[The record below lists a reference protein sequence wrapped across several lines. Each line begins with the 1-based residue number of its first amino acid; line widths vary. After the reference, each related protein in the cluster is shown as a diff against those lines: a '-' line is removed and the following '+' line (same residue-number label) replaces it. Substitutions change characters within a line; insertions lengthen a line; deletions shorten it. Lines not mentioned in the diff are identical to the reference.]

1 MDANW
6 LFLIPLALLYM
17 GLLAAAL
24 AEWVHNP
31 RARYLNRWAW
41 LPIILFFSLLG
52 PAAYLLLGRSDSA

>member
-1 MDANW
+1 MDTGW
-6 LFLIPLALLYM
+6 LLVLPLALLYV

-31 RARYLNRWAW
+31 RARYLNRWIW

-52 PAAYLLLGRSDSA
+52 PAAYLLLGRSD